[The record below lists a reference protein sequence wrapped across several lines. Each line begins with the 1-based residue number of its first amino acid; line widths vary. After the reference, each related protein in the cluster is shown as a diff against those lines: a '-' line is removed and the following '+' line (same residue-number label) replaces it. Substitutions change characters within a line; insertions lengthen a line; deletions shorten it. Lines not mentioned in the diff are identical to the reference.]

1 MIPTLGV
8 IQVDRLNLYKGR
20 PLKIADNLII
30 RHPTL
35 DDIEELNF
43 LFDIDIYRQYVHTL
57 TLAPID
63 IADVL
68 WCDMKIWYKDVTS
81 WKLFIQLVTVDPT
94 ILDALTW
101 FCGYDVALYLD
112 ENQEVVLFL
121 PEINYFITEHTYMY
135 ISQFLRQINYVTP
148 PKLNG
153 DVEKAGNKL
162 TAKYLL
168 EKQNARRKREI
179 KESTQIDLASI
190 TSLLQWEGKKGNEIW
205 SYPIYRIYEGYMR
218 LNLSDNYHK
227 TMIGYYSG
235 NLDLSKSKIDLDK
248 LNWSQII
255 KF

>member
-1 MIPTLGV
+1 M
-8 IQVDRLNLYKGR
+8 DRLSLYKGR
-20 PLKIADNLII
+20 PLKIDDNLTI

-35 DDIEELNF
+35 DEIEELNF
-43 LFDIDIYRQYVHTL
+43 SFGNDIYRQYIHTL
-57 TLAPID
+57 TLSPID
-63 IADVL
+63 IADIL
-68 WCDMKIWYKDVTS
+68 WCDMKIWYKEVNAWDM
-81 WKLFIQLVTVDPT
+81 FIQLVATDPT
-94 ILDALTW
+94 MLDSLSW
-101 FCGYDVALYLD
+101 FCGQEVALYCN
-112 ENQEVVLFL
+112 ENKEIVLFL
-121 PEINYFITEHTYMY
+121 PNTNYFITEHTYMY
-135 ISQFLRQINYVTP
+135 ISQFLRQINYVSS
-148 PKLNG
+148 PKLNK

-168 EKQNARRKREI
+168 EKQNARRKREV
-179 KESTQIDLASI
+179 KEDVQIDLASI
-190 TSLLQWEGKKGNEIW
+190 ASLLQWEGKKGDEIW